1 MSEDRFWLL
10 AGLKLSGDATPA
22 ELAELDSLLDK
33 HPALRGRLETIAIL
47 WQGKVETGKDK
58 KELAFNRHLQRLS
71 QQPGSAPLQYQPEED
86 DSSPALQKKRSI
98 LRPLAWI
105 SSIAAIFIIGFFVYQ
120 SNQGH
125 SPKLNEAQNTVSTKR
140 GSKSKIQLPDGTQV
154 WLNADSKITYNENF
168 QGKLREVQLAG
179 EAFFDVVRDENRPF
193 IIHTA
198 VIDVKVLGTAFNVRS
213 YSNEK
218 NTETSLIRGSVEIT
232 LRNSPDKKFTL
243 KPNDKLVVPNNE
255 VTLLPAKS
263 KDMRPAKELV
273 LSWEKINY
281 RKADTLAVEA
291 LWIKNKLAFDEETL
305 EEIAMKIERWYD
317 VKVTFTQ
324 ESLKKVQYSGVFED
338 ESLQQVMAA
347 LHDAGVNYKINKKE
361 VIIRP

>member
-1 MSEDRFWLL
+1 MNEERFWIL
-10 AGLKLSGDATPA
+10 AGLKLTGDASPA
-22 ELAELDSLLDK
+22 ELAELATLLEETPALQVRLDSLQALWAATSQSPADK
-33 HPALRGRLETIAIL
+33 MET
-47 WQGKVETGKDK
+47 
-58 KELAFNRHLQRLS
+58 AFNKHLQRLS
-71 QQPGSAPLQYQPEED
+71 HQSVIAPLQYESEEQEVIESRPKK
-86 DSSPALQKKRSI
+86 SSLVKR
-98 LRPLAWI
+98 LGWI
-105 SSIAAIFIIGFFVYQ
+105 SGIAACLVIGLFVFKF
-120 SNQGH
+120 NAGNTG
-125 SPKLNEAQNTVSTKR
+125 KVREAQNTVSTKR

-168 QGKLREVQLAG
+168 QGQLREVQLSG
-179 EAFFDVVRDENRPF
+179 EAFFDVVRDEARPF
-193 IIHTA
+193 IIHTQ

-213 YSNEK
+213 YLNER

-243 KPNDKLVVPNNE
+243 KPNDKLVVPNEALVE
-255 VTLLPAKS
+255 VKRQS
-263 KDMRPAKELV
+263 KDMIPAKELV

-291 LWIKNKLAFDEETL
+291 LWIKNKLAFDRESL

-317 VKVTFTQ
+317 VKVTFTN
-324 ESLKKVQYSGVFED
+324 ENLKQAQYSGIFED
-338 ESLQQVMAA
+338 ESLQQVMSA